1 MDEDVYRTP
10 KSDLTNQIEK
20 KGSAVKAVFIATV
33 VDVTATIFVGIVIS
47 IVYGMILASNGDSIE
62 VITSKLSTMELTSK
76 FSLVALAS
84 SCLITTFAGYLC
96 AKLVN
101 HSEYKI
107 VAVFAIIVIAF
118 GLAMGLSYYSVG
130 ENILLSLLTL
140 CCVYLGAWLYV
151 SRKQRLLQHL
161 NDS

>member
-33 VDVTATIFVGIVIS
+33 VDITATIFVGIAIS

-84 SCLITTFAGYLC
+84 GCL
-96 AKLVN
+96 
-101 HSEYKI
+101 
-107 VAVFAIIVIAF
+107 
-118 GLAMGLSYYSVG
+118 
-130 ENILLSLLTL
+130 
-140 CCVYLGAWLYV
+140 
-151 SRKQRLLQHL
+151 
-161 NDS
+161 